1 MTSSQHQEIQQLVDD
16 HIGKLTAGHP
26 DIIGAAV
33 GWISPDTGT
42 GGDKVFSSPQVKCR
56 NGDLVDVKGD
66 TPFYLASVSKVFT
79 TGIYEMLQ
87 DHHFGGSVYDLLDP
101 PLRDQ
106 ISQTVQEIPIQCLA
120 AYTSGFAHDNGDCK
134 TPWVK
139 PSNLT
144 DSLTNFFDYL
154 GVYGTPGSKYQQAYA
169 PGKMYSYSNL
179 ANALLLMAAINLDSL
194 NDEDFL
200 NKIQS
205 SLSKYCQCFSGDA
218 TTYYEPM
225 TNKDSLPFGYT
236 LKDDA
241 WTVHD
246 HSPLNLV
253 EYGYGGIVSNGD
265 DMLKFLQYCMSSSYP
280 ADLQGWY
287 FEGLRKYC
295 NPDETTDMLGY
306 GWVFPYKQIGGDW
319 YIIQSRSGKKQ
330 GFTSWIALDANDGSR
345 PSKWGFFVL
354 MNGPGATDLGEDVLN
369 VIFPAEAATP
379 VQKNV
384 EPAGPEPID
393 PSIQ

>member
-144 DSLTNFFDYL
+144 DSLTNSSITSAYMAHL
-154 GVYGTPGSKYQQAYA
+154 GLSTAGICAGQNV
-169 PGKMYSYSNL
+169 
-179 ANALLLMAAINLDSL
+179 LLL
-194 NDEDFL
+194 
-200 NKIQS
+200 K
-205 SLSKYCQCFSGDA
+205 SGERPA
-218 TTYYEPM
+218 P
-225 TNKDSLPFGYT
+225 
-236 LKDDA
+236 
-241 WTVHD
+241 
-246 HSPLNLV
+246 
-253 EYGYGGIVSNGD
+253 NGCD
-265 DMLKFLQYCMSSSYP
+265 KP
-280 ADLQGWY
+280 
-287 FEGLRKYC
+287 R
-295 NPDETTDMLGY
+295 
-306 GWVFPYKQIGGDW
+306 
-319 YIIQSRSGKKQ
+319 
-330 GFTSWIALDANDGSR
+330 
-345 PSKWGFFVL
+345 
-354 MNGPGATDLGEDVLN
+354 
-369 VIFPAEAATP
+369 
-379 VQKNV
+379 
-384 EPAGPEPID
+384 
-393 PSIQ
+393 